1 MTDRET
7 LLRYRMKQAEETL
20 ADAEAMAKGEL
31 SPRSIVNRAYYAM
44 FYAVLGLFLK
54 TNVTLK
60 TSKHPGIISMFD
72 QIFILSGKMD
82 KQFSKSLHKMF
93 NSRQV
98 ADYKELVE
106 VSSEEAEDALE
117 AARRFIER
125 SKRLFR
131 SSRNSLETYQR
142 PRYNPTGV

>member
-20 ADAEAMAKGEL
+20 TDAEAMAKAEL

-54 TNVTLK
+54 TNVNLK
-60 TSKHPGIISMFD
+60 TSKHSGIISMFD
-72 QIFILSGKMD
+72 QVFILSGKMD

-93 NSRQV
+93 NACQV

-106 VSSEEAEDALE
+106 VSSEEADDALK
-117 AARRFIER
+117 AARKFIEEIKKVVSER
-125 SKRLFR
+125 
-131 SSRNSLETYQR
+131 
-142 PRYNPTGV
+142 

>member
-20 ADAEAMAKGEL
+20 ADAEAMAKSRL

-60 TSKHPGIISMFD
+60 TSKHSGIISMFD
-72 QIFILSGKMD
+72 QAFILSGKMD

-93 NSRQV
+93 NARQV

-117 AARRFIER
+117 VARKFIEEVKKVVSEQ
-125 SKRLFR
+125 SK
-131 SSRNSLETYQR
+131 
-142 PRYNPTGV
+142 

>member
-60 TSKHPGIISMFD
+60 TSKHSGIISMFD
-72 QIFILSGKMD
+72 QTFILSGKVD

-93 NSRQV
+93 NARQE

-106 VSSEEAEDALE
+106 VSSEEVEDALQ
-117 AARRFIER
+117 AARSFIEEIKKIA
-125 SKRLFR
+125 SK
-131 SSRNSLETYQR
+131 E
-142 PRYNPTGV
+142 PT

>member
-20 ADAEAMAKGEL
+20 TDAEAMAKAEL

-54 TNVTLK
+54 TNVNLK
-60 TSKHPGIISMFD
+60 TSKHSGIISMFD
-72 QIFILSGKMD
+72 QVFILSGKMD

-93 NSRQV
+93 NARQV

-106 VSSEEAEDALE
+106 VSSEEADDALK
-117 AARRFIER
+117 AARKFIEEIKKVV
-125 SKRLFR
+125 S
-131 SSRNSLETYQR
+131 EQ
-142 PRYNPTGV
+142 

>member
-60 TSKHPGIISMFD
+60 TSKHSGIISMFD
-72 QIFILSGKMD
+72 QTFILSGKVD

-93 NSRQV
+93 NARQE

-106 VSSEEAEDALE
+106 VSSEEVEDALQ
-117 AARRFIER
+117 AARNFIEEIKKIS
-125 SKRLFR
+125 SK
-131 SSRNSLETYQR
+131 E
-142 PRYNPTGV
+142 PT

>member
-60 TSKHPGIISMFD
+60 TSKHSGIISMFD
-72 QIFILSGKMD
+72 QTFILSGKVD

-93 NSRQV
+93 NARQE

-106 VSSEEAEDALE
+106 VSSEEVEDALQ
-117 AARRFIER
+117 AARSFIEEIKKIS
-125 SKRLFR
+125 SK
-131 SSRNSLETYQR
+131 E
-142 PRYNPTGV
+142 PT

>member
-7 LLRYRMKQAEETL
+7 LLAYRLKQAEETL
-20 ADAEAMAKGEL
+20 ADAQAMAESKL

-60 TSKHPGIISMFD
+60 TSKHSGIISMFD
-72 QIFILSGKMD
+72 QAFILSGKID
-82 KQFSKSLHKMF
+82 KQLSKSLHKMF
-93 NSRQV
+93 NVRQV

-106 VSSEEAEDALE
+106 VSVEEVDDALE
-117 AARRFIER
+117 AARKFIEEI
-125 SKRLFR
+125 KKFIAV
-131 SSRNSLETYQR
+131 Q
-142 PRYNPTGV
+142 

>member
-1 MTDRET
+1 
-7 LLRYRMKQAEETL
+7 
-20 ADAEAMAKGEL
+20 MAKGEL

-60 TSKHPGIISMFD
+60 TSKHSGIISMFD
-72 QIFILSGKMD
+72 QTFILSGKVD

-93 NSRQV
+93 NARQE

-106 VSSEEAEDALE
+106 VSSEEVEDALQ
-117 AARRFIER
+117 AARNFIEEIKKIS
-125 SKRLFR
+125 SK
-131 SSRNSLETYQR
+131 E
-142 PRYNPTGV
+142 PT